1 MLLHNKYAIVIALS
15 ALCLYI
21 FPMVNNNDN
30 DMAVSYSH
38 ELTKSIEAIE
48 NNSMRDSSS
57 NQPDNPDKQPIDDT
71 NENNEENTHSKNVI
85 LPATATNDPA
95 DTLEINFENTDL
107 QNLINWVSDVFA
119 VNFLTDDALNP
130 LPAGGKN
137 VSGNKITFK
146 THKPLTKKNAW
157 DLFITFL
164 DVFGFAL
171 IEGSVEN
178 FYKIVSSDPNAP
190 RSANKSPLPSFI
202 NTNWQDLPDSEI
214 KIRYAYYVRNTNLAT
229 IQSIVDS
236 FRSSTSSLK
245 ALPDLNAFILTDKS
259 FNIRSIMKIVS
270 ELDSSSLPES
280 MSVLKLKH
288 ADAEDVKN
296 LYESL
301 TKKED
306 TRGLAARLMGT
317 KKLPTTVYFP
327 EDLRVFAER
336 RSNTLIIF
344 GTQEGIDKLERF
356 ILNYVDT
363 ELKIPYSPLYI
374 YELQYTKAEDIA
386 TILTNVTKFAP
397 ESPASQSGG
406 VRDGNKYLRP
416 MVFQAEPSGNR
427 LLINAE
433 KEDYL
438 KVLDVIKQLDVKQPQ
453 VAIEVLIVN
462 VISSDDRELGIQIR
476 NKTPTFIGKNI
487 DFQSSGLGLGG
498 GASASPVVDPTTGSL
513 LGNLI
518 QLAQNQTPGATLLTI
533 SNLATG
539 VWGILRVLQT
549 EVDTNVI
556 SNPFLVTTN
565 NYSAQV
571 SLGETRRVKTGVV
584 QSQQSS
590 DTFGDISANLTV
602 QITPLIN
609 NEGNINLNINISI
622 DAFTDT
628 NDPASATKNTNTI
641 KTNAN
646 VGNRQVLAL
655 GGLLKSNEVDITTK
669 VPGIGDIPIFGWI
682 FKNKTKIKSK
692 NNLLVFI
699 SPRIVEPK
707 FEGGID
713 TYSREKTEYSKQIM
727 REMRHPAER
736 RDVIHRWFFKDK
748 PNENTQYVDNFVA
761 KKYQADNYDISRS
774 SFYPNNSTCIPD
786 QVRADDL
793 PVELQKVCLDT
804 HDDTIKENNVTL
816 KNQEPITTCQ
826 KTDSSSMKEDQ
837 SQKEVTVSK
846 EPLKVKKHSLIDCLP
861 DKAEV
866 VL

>member
-1 MLLHNKYAIVIALS
+1 MLNLNGNYFLLIISIFYFLTPLQAQEESSELS
-15 ALCLYI
+15 FGHAEESAYDDS
-21 FPMVNNNDN
+21 FEKTR
-30 DMAVSYSH
+30 SSSH
-38 ELTKSIEAIE
+38 EQEHNQEMSEDSTETSLVQKGAIRPA
-48 NNSMRDSSS
+48 SAT
-57 NQPDNPDKQPIDDT
+57 DDP
-71 NENNEENTHSKNVI
+71 S
-85 LPATATNDPA
+85 
-95 DTLEINFENTDL
+95 DTIEINFENTDL
-107 QNLINWVSDVFA
+107 QNLLNWVSDVFA
-119 VNFLTDDALNP
+119 VNFLTDDAVNP
-130 LPAGGKN
+130 LPQGGKTI
-137 VSGNKITFK
+137 SGNKITFK
-146 THKPLTKKNAW
+146 THKPLTKKQVW
-157 DLFITFL
+157 DLFVTFI
-164 DVFGFAL
+164 DVFGLAVVK
-171 IEGSVEN
+171 GPGEN

-190 RSANKSPLPSFI
+190 RSANKSPLPAFI
-202 NTNWQDLPDSEI
+202 NTNWEDLPDSEI
-214 KIRYAYYVRNTNLAT
+214 RIRYAYYVKNSTLAT
-229 IQSIVDS
+229 IQGLVDS
-236 FRSSTSSLK
+236 FRSSTSNLK
-245 ALPDLNAFILTDKS
+245 MLPDLNVFVLTDKS
-259 FNIRSIMKIVS
+259 FNIRSIMKIIS
-270 ELDSSSLPES
+270 ELDSTSLPES

-301 TKKED
+301 TRKED
-306 TRGLAARLMGT
+306 SRGLAARLLGT

-344 GTQEGIDKLERF
+344 GTQEGIDKLEKF
-356 ILNYVDT
+356 IINYVDT
-363 ELKIPYSPLYI
+363 ELKVPYSPLYI

-397 ESPASQSGG
+397 DSPASQSGG

-438 KVLDVIKQLDVKQPQ
+438 KVLDVIKQLDIKQPQ

-462 VISSDDRELGIQIR
+462 VITTDDRELGIQIR
-476 NKTPTFIGKNI
+476 NKTPDSLAKNI

-498 GASASPVVDPTTGSL
+498 GAAASPVVNPTTGSL

-539 VWGILRVLQT
+539 VWGILRVLQS
-549 EVDTNVI
+549 EVDTQVV

-571 SLGETRRVKTGVV
+571 SLGETRRVQTGVV
-584 QSQQSS
+584 QSQLSS
-590 DTFGDISANLTV
+590 ETFGDISANLTV

-609 NEGNINLNINISI
+609 AEGNINLQVAISI

-628 NDPASATKNTNTI
+628 NNPTSATKNTNTI

-655 GGLLKSNEVDITTK
+655 GGLLKSNEADITTK
-669 VPGIGDIPIFGWI
+669 VPGIGDIPVIGWI
-682 FKNKTKIKSK
+682 FKNKTKIKTK

-707 FEGGID
+707 LEGGID

-727 REMRHPAER
+727 RDMRHPSER
-736 RDVIHRWFFKDK
+736 RDVIHRWFFKDT
-748 PNENTQYVDNFVA
+748 PNENTQYIDNFVA
-761 KKYQADNYDISRS
+761 KRYQADNYDISRS
-774 SFYPNNSTCIPD
+774 SFYPNNSTCMLAGENGSNENSFID
-786 QVRADDL
+786 CVT
-793 PVELQKVCLDT
+793 VCETGDT
-804 HDDTIKENNVTL
+804 PAA
-816 KNQEPITTCQ
+816 PITPAPPAT
-826 KTDSSSMKEDQ
+826 
-837 SQKEVTVSK
+837 TVCADIAPR
-846 EPLKVKKHSLIDCLP
+846 ETKKKRSLIDCLP
-861 DKAEV
+861 DKLAEEK
-866 VL
+866 LA